1 MNQRFAKLAG
11 VLLLSWAGWVAA
23 ASAAVATEGLLPD
36 DVYAQALLIEQE
48 TESIRRHL
56 NLARPAPYRPVQTPL
71 QPRHVWQKTYAVQM
85 KISAFRRQH
94 GLLVVAP
101 VSREPV
107 AAISM
112 GHNWG
117 QALRILTEI
126 RILKHYLG
134 IAGEQGPAPHV
145 EGKTVKDVYNKF
157 SEIHALWGG
166 LIGGGFSPAQVYGEV
181 MRLDKDI
188 DGVLYQLKIF
198 DSAYPPPKSPEAG
211 AKEALDAG
219 FEVLEEIQRLQ
230 RSAGLETV
238 DFSAFRQD
246 SGVLPSDVF
255 NLVDMALAELEL
267 IRVRIGLL
275 HSITPPADYYEDKHP
290 ADVAQT
296 LGYLVNKLRLVKSLR
311 LD

>member
-1 MNQRFAKLAG
+1 MNKLFAALVG
-11 VLLLSWAGWVAA
+11 VLLLGWGGWVAA
-23 ASAAVATEGLLPD
+23 APAAAATEGQLPD

-56 NLARPAPYRPVQTPL
+56 NLARPAPYTPVQMPL
-71 QPRHVWQKTYAVQM
+71 QPRHVWQKIYAVLMQ
-85 KISAFRRQH
+85 ISAFRRQH
-94 GLLVVAP
+94 GMVVISPA
-101 VSREPV
+101 SREPA
-107 AAISM
+107 AAISP
-112 GHNWG
+112 GNNWG
-117 QALRILTEI
+117 QTLRVLTEI

-134 IAGEQGPAPHV
+134 IAGEPGTVPHV
-145 EGKTVKDVYNKF
+145 EGKTAKDVYNKF
-157 SEIHALWGG
+157 SEIQALWAG
-166 LIGGGFSPAQVYGEV
+166 LIGGGFTPAQVYGEV
-181 MRLDKDI
+181 MRLNKDI

-246 SGVLPSDVF
+246 SDVLPSDVF

-275 HSITPPADYYEDKHP
+275 HSITPPADYYEDKQP